1 MHAVACHDAFL
12 VVEVIDIKAFQ
23 SRPAPEVADDV
34 VVIIVAEF
42 LCKLLHAFQIPRVYI
57 LVPIALGY
65 IVFTTLPSSLR
76 RSHSI
81 ATAHATTNSN
91 SPMQHPIIV
100 FFFRV
105 ITFCFCF
112 LLAKLANKP
121 LTTKRKTKLWK
132 EFPFNDEQV
141 LLYLSARQPSSHR
154 LLS

>member
-105 ITFCFCF
+105 ITFCF

-132 EFPFNDEQV
+132 EFPFNDEMV